1 MRQTI
6 KPNKSSHDIIK
17 VICEKMQERG
27 MGTDTLALLSGI
39 DRRSLQRYI
48 KNQRPITLVN
58 AEACL
63 NVFGMSI
70 VSESWRKR
78 NG

>member
-1 MRQTI
+1 MRETI
-6 KPNKSSHDIIK
+6 KPSNSSHPIIK
-17 VICEKMQERG
+17 IICEKMQERQI
-27 MGTDTLALLSGI
+27 GTDRLAMLSGI

-48 KNQRPITLVN
+48 KNQRPITLAN

-63 NVFGMSI
+63 NVFGMTL
-70 VSESWRKR
+70 VSEDWRKR